1 MKKFICIIISLMMLS
16 STANSIYAADYSLND
31 EYVTFIVETEGDPL
45 ALSKSIYSMS
55 DANAADELIEKQNE
69 VMSLINDKVDKD
81 AKKGF
86 VYTAVFNGF
95 SMEGTIDQLDEIK
108 ALDGVKNVYISSE
121 ISIVEPVDDGEASPM
136 LEDSVGLINAPHAY
150 DSGYNGEGTVIAIID
165 LGCDTSHEFFA
176 TAPENPRYSKAD
188 IDALVKTAALN
199 ADVSS
204 ANQVYK
210 SEKIPF
216 AYNYTEKSADTYI
229 HSESHGTHVAGIAAG
244 KNGVNYEGVKFSGV
258 APEAQLL
265 AMSCMNENGKLPDSA
280 ILAALNDAVL
290 LGADVVNMSFGT
302 DYEDSSV
309 TNLYAE
315 ALVNARKAGVSLITS
330 NGNSARGYN
339 EDTPRTDRPDYAAA
353 GTPCGYETTTA
364 VASANNTYMVS
375 EYYALVSLDGTEYR
389 AYTAHEDNPFTE
401 AFEGVEYL
409 EYEYCGLGYPDDFAN
424 VNVEGKI
431 ALVKRGVIP
440 FTDKAK
446 NAKAAGAV
454 GLIIYNTSEELFA
467 CAEALDMPAAVVKL
481 STGEALAG
489 REDKKLVCKGKTT
502 AKEENTS
509 PGEISTFSSWSMDSS
524 LQLKPEITAPGGAIY
539 SAAPDNKYETIS
551 GTSMSAPHMA
561 GVSALSRQY
570 YRTNPYLE
578 QFNGKTGEDL
588 VLLLENIAMNS
599 ADIIRHK
606 SGVPYSPRVQGAGL
620 VNMQGIIESPVLLY
634 GDSGKAKLSLGEG
647 LTDVLD
653 IKFDIV
659 NISKEPVT
667 FDNISVEALTDG
679 YTEGEQGYIVDESV
693 YIPVASQSVPENVTV
708 APGETYTFSATVNL
722 DKEFLAANSEI
733 FTNGFY
739 IDGYVILDTDDSSV
753 RASIPFTGFYGDW
766 GKAPIFDSTIYDEG
780 GCYLTDPTIVGETG
794 TYVAGAILRNG
805 MAQLIAVLGKNP
817 VSPDIVDKKY
827 IAISPNAGILLDVL
841 FTNFR
846 AVDDFKFSLEN
857 SDGEQIFTKEVSNV
871 LSKFTYVGY
880 VFPKEATQSLEEG

>member
-1 MKKFICIIISLMMLS
+1 
-16 STANSIYAADYSLND
+16 
-31 EYVTFIVETEGDPL
+31 
-45 ALSKSIYSMS
+45 
-55 DANAADELIEKQNE
+55 
-69 VMSLINDKVDKD
+69 
-81 AKKGF
+81 
-86 VYTAVFNGF
+86 
-95 SMEGTIDQLDEIK
+95 
-108 ALDGVKNVYISSE
+108 
-121 ISIVEPVDDGEASPM
+121 
-136 LEDSVGLINAPHAY
+136 
-150 DSGYNGEGTVIAIID
+150 
-165 LGCDTSHEFFA
+165 
-176 TAPENPRYSKAD
+176 
-188 IDALVKTAALN
+188 
-199 ADVSS
+199 
-204 ANQVYK
+204 
-210 SEKIPF
+210 
-216 AYNYTEKSADTYI
+216 
-229 HSESHGTHVAGIAAG
+229 
-244 KNGVNYEGVKFSGV
+244 
-258 APEAQLL
+258 
-265 AMSCMNENGKLPDSA
+265 
-280 ILAALNDAVL
+280 
-290 LGADVVNMSFGT
+290 SFGT

-880 VFPKEATQSLEEG
+880 VFPKEATQSLEEGEYNIVVEASVAGDAQGTDTLTIP